1 MDSLWETPKKDKGG
15 ESGDHPE
22 DQTPTEGQGK
32 QGRGRESLSLS
43 ALPRVVWQCC
53 QGVLE
58 PRDGCKRCLSGRNR
72 PCTGALSTPQ
82 CSGLNWEQLVGVW
95 HWIQR
100 GGIWAVSQPC
110 PFGKR
115 FQRLVHMAA
124 TALVAVPHILAL
136 DRAILVQRASFK
148 SLSLTDS
155 L

>member
-53 QGVLE
+53 RGVLE

-82 CSGLNWEQLVGVW
+82 CSGLNWEQPPGSV
-95 HWIQR
+95 
-100 GGIWAVSQPC
+100 
-110 PFGKR
+110 
-115 FQRLVHMAA
+115 
-124 TALVAVPHILAL
+124 AL
-136 DRAILVQRASFK
+136 DPERRHLGCQSAM
-148 SLSLTDS
+148 SLWQEISAARPHGCHSSCCCSSHPGLGQSHPSPTGKF
-155 L
+155 